1 MGFPGRPDTIEVEMA
16 WIALFIAGLLEI
28 AWAAGLKS
36 LSGSFR
42 FSLLIATAA
51 LMLSSLVALYWAM
64 RSLPLGGAYPI
75 WTGIGSLGSVVVGI
89 TVFKQDISVFGI
101 AGVACLM
108 IGMFL
113 VSLETH

>member
-1 MGFPGRPDTIEVEMA
+1 MGC
-16 WIALFIAGLLEI
+16 WIT

-36 LSGSFR
+36 LSGGFK

-51 LMLSSLVALYWAM
+51 LMLASLGALYWSM
-64 RSLPLGGAYPI
+64 RSLHLGVAYPI
-75 WTGIGSLGSVVVGI
+75 WTGIGSIGSVIIGI

-101 AGVACLM
+101 AGVTCLM
-108 IGMFL
+108 IGLIL